1 MFPVGD
7 LERNIPKN
15 LIWAKGLG
23 EIVDCQYCGWR
34 HGLAKSSFGRPKRLL
49 ARHWQIDN
57 SPASIALLL
66 SRMSHHGLGK
76 LLTLCAQSLH
86 CASLR
91 RFARPQSEVR
101 DMSWPETTRR
111 TTEGSFEFGG
121 VSAV

>member
-1 MFPVGD
+1 MLPVGD

-34 HGLAKSSFGRPKRLL
+34 HGLAKSSFGRRKRLL

-57 SPASIALLL
+57 SPTSIALLP

-76 LLTLCAQSLH
+76 LPTLCARSPVQRVAAAL
-86 CASLR
+86 CTVT
-91 RFARPQSEVR
+91 VR
-101 DMSWPETTRR
+101 G
-111 TTEGSFEFGG
+111 EGH
-121 VSAV
+121 VLA